1 MNNRKTGAFA
11 APVAPIA
18 FLLVLLIALALP
30 ILA

>member
-1 MNNRKTGAFA
+1 MKNRKSGAFA

-30 ILA
+30 LLA